1 MKKIWLLTTLLV
13 CGLLLTGCNNNDRY
27 ITFEEQVK
35 KCEDYHDEITIKHK
49 FKWEWNIQ
57 LWNKTALIWT
67 KYHWTDTES
76 DDVVICIFDKQW
88 NFEELH
94 GSILP
99 NSPHN
104 FELYKTW
111 IPWWYL
117 YRNLDTSNWY
127 MNWVSDADT
136 YEQLQNDKNMI
147 LKYQTD
153 TSASVNKFI
162 DVIHDDLLKSCEQ
175 YGTNYENMKWTMY
188 ERDTCVDTYISELY
202 NKLKS
207 EIYSYYNNDT
217 KNSIKPI
224 YLWDDPVLLSYYND
238 LNWDHPFVRYFVDLY
253 TEIKDW
259 LWDYGPLPEYPNI
272 WPITQFE
279 NWDYW
284 SDEEKWSELAQQN
297 WTGFYTYWAGNIMID
312 WIEETSD
319 VITSIASWIVINWQ
333 MLERIKSEYWYTFP
347 IYNDDIMYWTSPMD
361 WPILLHIKDQYGRDF
376 IYQILW
382 AGAGSWEFHF
392 IIRMLE
398 NWKRI
403 PVWQCRKYWYVLFP
417 RYPILFWYNDF
428 WHNDNQYKQWTCEKR
443 ETFDPLTIFTQEYNL
458 YEWNDIQW
466 MAHNFTVFLRA
477 LESVRVLNK

>member
-1 MKKIWLLTTLLV
+1 MKKFWLLISLLS
-13 CGLLLTGCNNNDRY
+13 CGLLLTWCNSIKDNNLVSLCEEKAKNLNCESNFIRDWTIQSWDETILYGMRY
-27 ITFEEQVK
+27 SVNKPWEFIS
-35 KCEDYHDEITIKHK
+35 DESVECH
-49 FKWEWNIQ
+49 FDNKWNLKAVQKNWRVFTPNNIA
-57 LWNKTALIWT
+57 N
-67 KYHWTDTES
+67 S
-76 DDVVICIFDKQW
+76 DMMK
-88 NFEELH
+88 
-94 GSILP
+94 
-99 NSPHN
+99 
-104 FELYKTW
+104 
-111 IPWWYL
+111 PWWYL
-117 YRNLDTSNWY
+117 YKNLDLTKEE
-127 MNWVSDADT
+127 DKAE

-153 TSASVNKFI
+153 TSTAVNKFI
-162 DVIHDDLLKSCEQ
+162 DVIYDDLLKSCEQ
-175 YGTNYENMKWTMY
+175 YWTGYETMTWTMY
-188 ERDTCVDTYISELY
+188 ERNVCVDNYISGLY
-202 NKLKS
+202 EKLKA
-207 EIYSYYNNDT
+207 ELNN
-217 KNSIKPI
+217 PRAV

-253 TEIKDW
+253 TEIKDG

-279 NWDYW
+279 NWEYW
-284 SDEEKWSELAQQN
+284 NDEEKWSELVEKY

-333 MLERIKSEYWYTFP
+333 MLERVKSEYWYTFP

-382 AGAGSWEFHF
+382 AWGGSWEFHF

-403 PVWQCRKYWYVLFP
+403 PVWQCGKYWYVFFT

-428 WHNDNQYKQWTCEKR
+428 WHNDNQHKEWTCEKR

-466 MAHNFTVFLRA
+466 MAYNFTSFLKA

>member
-13 CGLLLTGCNNNDRY
+13 AGILLTGCNKTLEQNPEIKNDTNVEKNY
-27 ITFEEQVK
+27 E
-35 KCEDYHDEITIKHK
+35 
-49 FKWEWNIQ
+49 NI
-57 LWNKTALIWT
+57 I
-67 KYHWTDTES
+67 S
-76 DDVVICIFDKQW
+76 
-88 NFEELH
+88 
-94 GSILP
+94 
-99 NSPHN
+99 
-104 FELYKTW
+104 
-111 IPWWYL
+111 WWYL
-117 YRNLDTSNWY
+117 YKNLDLTNKE
-127 MNWVSDADT
+127 DKAE
-136 YEQLQNDKNMI
+136 YEALQNDRNMI

-153 TSASVNKFI
+153 TSTAVNKFI
-162 DVIHDDLLKSCEQ
+162 DIIHDDLLKSCEQ
-175 YGTNYENMKWTMY
+175 YWTGYETMKWTMY
-188 ERDTCVDTYISELY
+188 ERDVCVDNYIKDLY
-202 NKLKS
+202 EKLKT
-207 EIYSYYNNDT
+207 ELDN
-217 KNSIKPI
+217 PRAV
-224 YLWDDPVLLSYYND
+224 YLWDDSVLLSYYND

-253 TEIKDW
+253 TEIKNW
-259 LWDYGPLPEYPNI
+259 RWDYGPLPEYPNI
-272 WPITQFE
+272 WPIIQFE
-279 NWDYW
+279 NWEYW
-284 SDEEKWSELAQQN
+284 NDEEKWSELVEKY

-333 MLERIKSEYWYTFP
+333 MLEWVKSEYWYTFP

-392 IIRMLE
+392 IIRILE

-403 PVWQCRKYWYVLFP
+403 PVWQCGKYWYVLFP

-428 WHNDNQYKQWTCEKR
+428 WHNDNQHKQWTCEKR

-466 MAHNFTVFLRA
+466 MAHNFTFFLRA

>member
-1 MKKIWLLTTLLV
+1 MKKIWLLTTLLI
-13 CGLLLTGCNNNDRY
+13 GSLLLIGCNKTVEQNPEIKNDTNVEKNY
-27 ITFEEQVK
+27 E
-35 KCEDYHDEITIKHK
+35 
-49 FKWEWNIQ
+49 NI
-57 LWNKTALIWT
+57 I
-67 KYHWTDTES
+67 S
-76 DDVVICIFDKQW
+76 
-88 NFEELH
+88 
-94 GSILP
+94 
-99 NSPHN
+99 
-104 FELYKTW
+104 
-111 IPWWYL
+111 WWYL
-117 YRNLDTSNWY
+117 YKNLDLTKEE
-127 MNWVSDADT
+127 DKAE
-136 YEQLQNDKNMI
+136 YEALQNDRNMI

-153 TSASVNKFI
+153 TSTAVNKFI
-162 DVIHDDLLKSCEQ
+162 DIIHDDLLKSCEQ
-175 YGTNYENMKWTMY
+175 YWTDYETMTWTMY
-188 ERDTCVDTYISELY
+188 GRNVCVDNYISNLY
-202 NKLKS
+202 EKLKT
-207 EIYSYYNNDT
+207 ELDNPRAVYS
-217 KNSIKPI
+217 
-224 YLWDDPVLLSYYND
+224 WDDSVLLSYYND

-272 WPITQFE
+272 WPIIQFE
-279 NWDYW
+279 NWEYW
-284 SDEEKWSELAQQN
+284 NDEEKWSELVEKY

-333 MLERIKSEYWYTFP
+333 MLERVKSEYWYTFP

-392 IIRMLE
+392 IIRMME

-403 PVWQCRKYWYVLFP
+403 PVWQCGKYWYVLFP

-428 WHNDNQYKQWTCEKR
+428 WHNDNQHKQWTCEKR

-466 MAHNFTVFLRA
+466 MAYNFTFFLRA

>member
-1 MKKIWLLTTLLV
+1 MKKIWLLIFLLS
-13 CGLLLTGCNNNDRY
+13 CGLLLTWCNSIKDNNLVSLCEEKAKNLNCESNFIRDWTIQSWDETILYWMRY
-27 ITFEEQVK
+27 SV
-35 KCEDYHDEITIKHK
+35 
-49 FKWEWNIQ
+49 
-57 LWNKTALIWT
+57 NKPWQFV
-67 KYHWTDTES
+67 S
-76 DDVVICIFDKQW
+76 DSSVECHFDNKW
-88 NFEELH
+88 NFEWVRTNWRVFT
-94 GSILP
+94 P
-99 NSPHN
+99 NNIANSDMM
-104 FELYKTW
+104 K
-111 IPWWYL
+111 PWWYL
-117 YRNLDTSNWY
+117 YKNLDLTKEE
-127 MNWVSDADT
+127 DKAE
-136 YEQLQNDKNMI
+136 YEQLQNDRNMI

-153 TSASVNKFI
+153 TSTAVNKFI
-162 DVIHDDLLKSCEQ
+162 DVIYDDLLKSCEQ
-175 YGTNYENMKWTMY
+175 YWTGYETMTWTMY
-188 ERDTCVDTYISELY
+188 ERDVCVDNYISDLY
-202 NKLKS
+202 EKLKT
-207 EIYSYYNNDT
+207 ELNNPRT
-217 KNSIKPI
+217 V

-279 NWDYW
+279 NWEYW
-284 SDEEKWSELAQQN
+284 DDEEKWSELVEKY

-312 WIEETSD
+312 WIEEISD

-333 MLERIKSEYWYTFP
+333 MLERVKSEYWYTFP

-403 PVWQCRKYWYVLFP
+403 PVWQCGKYWYVLFP
-417 RYPILFWYNDF
+417 RYPILFWYNDRP
-428 WHNDNQYKQWTCEKR
+428 WTCEKR
-443 ETFDPLTIFTQEYNL
+443 EHFDPLTIFTQEYNL
-458 YEWNDIQW
+458 FEWNDIQW
-466 MAHNFTVFLRA
+466 MAYNFTFFLRA

>member
-13 CGLLLTGCNNNDRY
+13 AGLLLTGCNKTLEQNPEIKNDTNVEKNY
-27 ITFEEQVK
+27 E
-35 KCEDYHDEITIKHK
+35 
-49 FKWEWNIQ
+49 NI
-57 LWNKTALIWT
+57 I
-67 KYHWTDTES
+67 S
-76 DDVVICIFDKQW
+76 
-88 NFEELH
+88 
-94 GSILP
+94 
-99 NSPHN
+99 
-104 FELYKTW
+104 
-111 IPWWYL
+111 WWYL
-117 YRNLDTSNWY
+117 YKNLDLTNEE
-127 MNWVSDADT
+127 DKAE
-136 YEQLQNDKNMI
+136 YEALQNDRNMI

-153 TSASVNKFI
+153 TSTAVNKFI
-162 DVIHDDLLKSCEQ
+162 DIIHDDLLKSCEQ
-175 YGTNYENMKWTMY
+175 YWTGYETMKWTMY
-188 ERDTCVDTYISELY
+188 ERDVCVDNYIKDLY
-202 NKLKS
+202 EKLKT
-207 EIYSYYNNDT
+207 ELNNPRT
-217 KNSIKPI
+217 V

-272 WPITQFE
+272 WPIIQFE
-279 NWDYW
+279 NWEYW
-284 SDEEKWSELAQQN
+284 NDEEKWSELVEKY

-312 WIEETSD
+312 WIEETKD

-333 MLERIKSEYWYTFP
+333 MLERVKSEYWYTFP

-382 AGAGSWEFHF
+382 AWGGSWEFHF

-403 PVWQCRKYWYVLFP
+403 PVWQCGKYWYVLFP

-458 YEWNDIQW
+458 YEWNDVQW
-466 MAHNFTVFLRA
+466 MAHNFTFFLRA

>member
-13 CGLLLTGCNNNDRY
+13 AGLLLTGCNN
-27 ITFEEQVK
+27 
-35 KCEDYHDEITIKHK
+35 
-49 FKWEWNIQ
+49 
-57 LWNKTALIWT
+57 
-67 KYHWTDTES
+67 S
-76 DDVVICIFDKQW
+76 KQW
-88 NFEELH
+88 NDFYSLCEEKSKNLNCE
-94 GSILP
+94 SVFKWDWLVQSWNETILYWMRYSVNKPWEFTSDESVECHFDNKWNLKAVYWNWRVFTP
-99 NSPHN
+99 NNIANSN
-104 FELYKTW
+104 MMKT
-111 IPWWYL
+111 WWYL
-117 YRNLDTSNWY
+117 YKNLDLTNKE
-127 MNWVSDADT
+127 DKAE
-136 YEQLQNDKNMI
+136 YEALQNDRNMI

-153 TSASVNKFI
+153 TSVAVNKFI
-162 DVIHDDLLKSCEQ
+162 DIIHDDLLKSCEQ
-175 YGTNYENMKWTMY
+175 YGTGYETMTWTMY
-188 ERDTCVDTYISELY
+188 ERDVCVDNYIKDLY
-202 NKLKS
+202 EKLKTELDS
-207 EIYSYYNNDT
+207 
-217 KNSIKPI
+217 PRAV
-224 YLWDDPVLLSYYND
+224 YLWDDSVLLSYYND
-238 LNWDHPFVRYFVDLY
+238 LNWDHPFIRYFVDLY

-279 NWDYW
+279 NWEYW
-284 SDEEKWSELAQQN
+284 DDEEKWSELVEKY

-333 MLERIKSEYWYTFP
+333 MLERVKSEYWYTFP

-361 WPILLHIKDQYGRDF
+361 WPILLHIRDKYGKDF

-382 AGAGSWEFHF
+382 AWGGSWEFHF
-392 IIRMLE
+392 IIRILE

-403 PVWQCRKYWYVLFP
+403 PVWQCGKYWYVLFP

-428 WHNDNQYKQWTCEKR
+428 WHNDNQHKQWTCEKR

-466 MAHNFTVFLRA
+466 MAYNFTFFLRA

>member
-1 MKKIWLLTTLLV
+1 MKKIWLLTTLLTIT
-13 CGLLLTGCNNNDRY
+13 LLFAGCWKTVQNPEIKNDTNVEKNY
-27 ITFEEQVK
+27 E
-35 KCEDYHDEITIKHK
+35 
-49 FKWEWNIQ
+49 NI
-57 LWNKTALIWT
+57 I
-67 KYHWTDTES
+67 S
-76 DDVVICIFDKQW
+76 
-88 NFEELH
+88 
-94 GSILP
+94 
-99 NSPHN
+99 
-104 FELYKTW
+104 
-111 IPWWYL
+111 WWYL
-117 YRNLDTSNWY
+117 YKNLDLTNEE
-127 MNWVSDADT
+127 DKAE
-136 YEQLQNDKNMI
+136 YEALQNDRNMI

-153 TSASVNKFI
+153 TSVAVNKFI
-162 DVIHDDLLKSCEQ
+162 DIIHDDLLKSCEQ
-175 YGTNYENMKWTMY
+175 YWTGYETMTWTMY
-188 ERDTCVDTYISELY
+188 ERNVCVDNYISDLY
-202 NKLKS
+202 KKLKT
-207 EIYSYYNNDT
+207 ELDN
-217 KNSIKPI
+217 PRAV
-224 YLWDDPVLLSYYND
+224 YLWDDSVLLSYYND

-279 NWDYW
+279 NWEYW
-284 SDEEKWSELAQQN
+284 NDEEKWSELVEKY

-312 WIEETSD
+312 WIEETKD

-333 MLERIKSEYWYTFP
+333 MLEWIKSEYWYTFP

-403 PVWQCRKYWYVLFP
+403 PVWQCGKYWYVLFP

-428 WHNDNQYKQWTCEKR
+428 WHNDNQHKQWTCEKR
-443 ETFDPLTIFTQEYNL
+443 ETFDQLTIFTQEYNL

-466 MAHNFTVFLRA
+466 MAHNFTFFLRA

>member
-1 MKKIWLLTTLLV
+1 MKKIWLLISLLS
-13 CGLLLTGCNNNDRY
+13 CGLLLTWCNSTKDNNLVSLCEEKAKNLNCESNFIRDWTIQSWDETILYWMRY
-27 ITFEEQVK
+27 SVNKPWEFLS
-35 KCEDYHDEITIKHK
+35 DESVECHFDNKWN
-49 FKWEWNIQ
+49 FKWVRKNWRVFTPNNIA
-57 LWNKTALIWT
+57 N
-67 KYHWTDTES
+67 S
-76 DDVVICIFDKQW
+76 DMMK
-88 NFEELH
+88 
-94 GSILP
+94 
-99 NSPHN
+99 
-104 FELYKTW
+104 
-111 IPWWYL
+111 PWWYL
-117 YRNLDTSNWY
+117 YKNLDLTKEE
-127 MNWVSDADT
+127 DKAE

-153 TSASVNKFI
+153 TSTAVNKFI
-162 DVIHDDLLKSCEQ
+162 DIIRDDLLKSCEL
-175 YGTNYENMKWTMY
+175 YWTGYETMTWTMY
-188 ERDTCVDTYISELY
+188 ERDVCVDNYISDLY
-202 NKLKS
+202 EKLKA
-207 EIYSYYNNDT
+207 ELNNPR
-217 KNSIKPI
+217 IV
-224 YLWDDPVLLSYYND
+224 YLWNDPVLLSYYND

-284 SDEEKWSELAQQN
+284 GDESKWSELVEKY

-333 MLERIKSEYWYTFP
+333 MLERVKSEYWYTFP

-361 WPILLHIKDQYGRDF
+361 WPILLHIRDKYGRDF

-382 AGAGSWEFHF
+382 AWGGSWEFHF
-392 IIRMLE
+392 IIRILE

-403 PVWQCRKYWYVLFP
+403 PVWQCGKYWYVLFP

-458 YEWNDIQW
+458 YEWNDVQW
-466 MAHNFTVFLRA
+466 MAHNFTFFLRA

>member
-1 MKKIWLLTTLLV
+1 M
-13 CGLLLTGCNNNDRY
+13 
-27 ITFEEQVK
+27 
-35 KCEDYHDEITIKHK
+35 TIY
-49 FKWEWNIQ
+49 WN
-57 LWNKTALIWT
+57 
-67 KYHWTDTES
+67 H
-76 DDVVICIFDKQW
+76 
-88 NFEELH
+88 
-94 GSILP
+94 
-99 NSPHN
+99 
-104 FELYKTW
+104 
-111 IPWWYL
+111 
-117 YRNLDTSNWY
+117 
-127 MNWVSDADT
+127 
-136 YEQLQNDKNMI
+136 
-147 LKYQTD
+147 
-153 TSASVNKFI
+153 AS
-162 DVIHDDLLKSCEQ
+162 
-175 YGTNYENMKWTMY
+175 
-188 ERDTCVDTYISELY
+188 YISDLY
-202 NKLKS
+202 EKLKT
-207 EIYSYYNNDT
+207 ELNNPRT
-217 KNSIKPI
+217 V

-279 NWDYW
+279 NWEYW
-284 SDEEKWSELAQQN
+284 DDEEKWSELVEKY

-312 WIEETSD
+312 WIEEISD

-333 MLERIKSEYWYTFP
+333 MLERVKSEYWYTFP

-403 PVWQCRKYWYVLFP
+403 PVWQCGKYWYVLFP

-428 WHNDNQYKQWTCEKR
+428 LFFFNQHKQWTCEKR

-466 MAHNFTVFLRA
+466 MAHNFTFFLRA

>member
-1 MKKIWLLTTLLV
+1 MKKILIILWTTIWVLILWLFLAFYTSKMTRLNYSIMRCILY
-13 CGLLLTGCNNNDRY
+13 GMRY
-27 ITFEEQVK
+27 SVNKPWEFSS
-35 KCEDYHDEITIKHK
+35 DESVECH
-49 FKWEWNIQ
+49 FDNEWNLKAVQKNWRVFTPNNIA
-57 LWNKTALIWT
+57 N
-67 KYHWTDTES
+67 S
-76 DDVVICIFDKQW
+76 DMMK
-88 NFEELH
+88 
-94 GSILP
+94 
-99 NSPHN
+99 
-104 FELYKTW
+104 
-111 IPWWYL
+111 PWWYL
-117 YRNLDTSNWY
+117 YKNLDLTKEEEK
-127 MNWVSDADT
+127 AE

-153 TSASVNKFI
+153 TSAAVNKFI
-162 DVIHDDLLKSCEQ
+162 DVIYDDLLKSCEQ
-175 YGTNYENMKWTMY
+175 YWTGYETMTWTMY
-188 ERDTCVDTYISELY
+188 ERDACVDNYISDLY
-202 NKLKS
+202 EKLKA
-207 EIYSYYNNDT
+207 ELNNPRT
-217 KNSIKPI
+217 V
-224 YLWDDPVLLSYYND
+224 YLWDDPVLLSYYKD

-259 LWDYGPLPEYPNI
+259 LWDYGPLPEYPNM
-272 WPITQFE
+272 WPIIQFE

-284 SDEEKWSELAQQN
+284 NDEEKWSELAQQN

-333 MLERIKSEYWYTFP
+333 MLERVKSEYWYTFP
-347 IYNDDIMYWTSPMD
+347 IYKVDIAHWTSPMD

-403 PVWQCRKYWYVLFP
+403 PVWQCGKYWYVLFP

-458 YEWNDIQW
+458 YEWNDIRW
-466 MAHNFTVFLRA
+466 MAYNFTSFLRA